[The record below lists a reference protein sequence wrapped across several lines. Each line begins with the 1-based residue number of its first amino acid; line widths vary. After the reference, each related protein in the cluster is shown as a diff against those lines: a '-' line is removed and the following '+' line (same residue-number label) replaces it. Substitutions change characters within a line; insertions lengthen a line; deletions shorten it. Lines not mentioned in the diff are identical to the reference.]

1 MYKIVNATVSDIP
14 LIRELCFQVWP
25 QTYASMLSQDQ
36 ISYMLG
42 LMYNEKALEEQMNAG
57 ARFLFLYEEDKPV
70 GFASYHEITPAV
82 FKLHKIYVLP
92 SEQGKGAGKFIID
105 HIVAIAVA
113 ANGKALQLQV
123 NKQNKARSFYEKL
136 GFAVIEEKVIDIGS
150 GYVMDDFIMEKP
162 LG

>member
-1 MYKIVNATVSDIP
+1 MYKIVNASVSDIP
-14 LIRELCFQVWP
+14 LVRELCFQVWP
-25 QTYASMLSQDQ
+25 QTYASMLSQEQ

-57 ARFLFLYEEDKPV
+57 AQFLFLYEEEKPV
-70 GFASYHEITPAV
+70 GFASYQEIAPAV

-105 HIVAIAVA
+105 HIVARAVQ

-123 NKQNKARSFYEKL
+123 NKNNKARSFYEKL

-150 GYVMDDFIMEKP
+150 GYVMDDFIMEKII
-162 LG
+162 G